1 MVNEIPNPISKRD
14 SSLDEIPALLLVGG
28 MGTRLRPVLSSKPK
42 PLAPVGDNPFLEL
55 LVLQLRSQG
64 IRRLVMCTG
73 HRADQI
79 QEEIGDGRKWDISIE
94 YSKESEPLGTA
105 GAIKLAESFLA
116 QAADFLVMNGD
127 SFLELDFRK
136 FARFHAEHGG
146 YASIAVRRVPDAA
159 RYGTV
164 RVDSGNR
171 VVGFSEKRGIQEPG
185 LVNGGIYLFKREILR
200 QIPEGSS
207 SLERDVLPAV
217 LKDRAFAFEQ
227 HGMFIDIG
235 TPEDYARAQGLYR
248 ALSEAALSSSPTE
261 PTEHAEKE

>member
-1 MVNEIPNPISKRD
+1 MNEFHKTIVRRD
-14 SSLDEIPALLLVGG
+14 SSLEQIPALLLVGG

-42 PLAPVGDNPFLEL
+42 PLAPVGDIPFLEL

-64 IRRLVMCTG
+64 VRRLVMCTG
-73 HRADQI
+73 HQADQI

-94 YSKESEPLGTA
+94 YSRESEPLGTA
-105 GAIKLAESFLA
+105 GAIKFAEPFLS

-146 YASIAVRRVPDAA
+146 LASIAVRGVPDAA

-164 RVDSGNR
+164 RVDEGDR
-171 VVGFSEKRGIQEPG
+171 VVGFSEKRGVQEPG
-185 LVNGGIYLFKREILR
+185 IVNGGIYLFKREIFR
-200 QIPEGSS
+200 HIPEGPS
-207 SLERDVLPAV
+207 SLEKDVLPAV
-217 LKDRAFAFEQ
+217 LKGDSFAFEQ

-235 TPEDYARAQGLYR
+235 TPEDYARAKALYQT
-248 ALSEAALSSSPTE
+248 LSEAALSNSRTE
-261 PTEHAEKE
+261 ATEHVEKE